1 MLVDLEKDILMQDN
15 QNHKDEIK
23 ELQQL
28 IMKASNFAHHQG
40 QTAASNTT
48 LSLDIMKPRLISSI
62 FQIEDQIDQNYKYST
77 TDLNNEFG
85 ETLDDFDDF
94 DDFDE
99 FDDRN
104 DDENKNNHESQ
115 IINTKMNEGIQKE

>member
-77 TDLNNEFG
+77 TDWNNEFG
-85 ETLDDFDDF
+85 ETLDDF

>member
-48 LSLDIMKPRLISSI
+48 LSLDIMKPRLIQV
-62 FQIEDQIDQNYKYST
+62 FFK
-77 TDLNNEFG
+77 
-85 ETLDDFDDF
+85 
-94 DDFDE
+94 
-99 FDDRN
+99 
-104 DDENKNNHESQ
+104 
-115 IINTKMNEGIQKE
+115 

>member
-94 DDFDE
+94 DE

>member
-40 QTAASNTT
+40 QAAASNTT

-94 DDFDE
+94 DE

>member
-62 FQIEDQIDQNYKYST
+62 FQIKDQIDQNDKYST

-94 DDFDE
+94 DDFD
-99 FDDRN
+99 DCY

-115 IINTKMNEGIQKE
+115 IINTKMNEGIQKRIS

>member
-85 ETLDDFDDF
+85 ETLDNF